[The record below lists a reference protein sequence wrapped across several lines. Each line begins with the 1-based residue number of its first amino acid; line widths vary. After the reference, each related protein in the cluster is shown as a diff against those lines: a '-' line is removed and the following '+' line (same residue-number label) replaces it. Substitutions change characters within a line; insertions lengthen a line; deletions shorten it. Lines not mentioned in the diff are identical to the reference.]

1 MLNGISSSL
10 LPWQIYFC
18 NNFGVLP
25 WNKAVVPHPLI
36 YPPSLA
42 TNGSFLICS
51 QPMCAKTVAEDSHP
65 LTTPQP
71 CRHAHLHLAC
81 PQEDG
86 WQESSVVSGNRAGS
100 LR

>member
-65 LTTPQP
+65 LTTPSALQT
-71 CRHAHLHLAC
+71 CTLALGL
-81 PQEDG
+81 PSGG
-86 WQESSVVSGNRAGS
+86 WMAGELCCLRKQSGVT
-100 LR
+100 